1 VNAAAQDR
9 LNDPALRSWVP
20 VVGDSDFPIQNLPFG
35 VAKRDGVAAV
45 GAAIGDHLLDLGVV
59 ARAGLFDGHIAGATA
74 CFGSASL
81 NALLARGRQAWTAS
95 RARVSDLL
103 SIDNRELLD
112 AGIADR
118 ALVRQAAV
126 EMLRPIDP
134 GDYVDFYSSLEHAT
148 NVGRILRPAGEPLTA
163 NWRYM
168 PIGYHGRA
176 ANIFASAAPVVRPRG
191 QIKMPAE
198 TTPAF
203 GPTQSLDFEAE
214 LGFITGNVEPAGA
227 PLTPAQAR
235 DVVFGAVVLN
245 DWSARDI
252 QAWEYQPLG
261 PFLGKSFATSISP
274 WVVTLDALEP
284 YRMPPPKQDP
294 APLPYL
300 HAAQD
305 WNYDIALEVAL
316 RTKKM
321 RGENISAEII
331 SRSNFKYLYWSMA
344 QQLAHATSNGA
355 TISPGD
361 LFASGTISGPE
372 PASYGSLIELTWRG
386 TKPLKLA
393 SGEERRFLE
402 DGDEV
407 RLTGYCEAPGKPRIG
422 FGSVSG
428 LVASART

>member
-1 VNAAAQDR
+1 V
-9 LNDPALRSWVP
+9 PASWVP
-20 VVGDSDFPIQNLPFG
+20 VPAGSGFPFENLPYG
-35 VAKRDGVAAV
+35 VFSGPDGAHIGV
-45 GAAIGDHLLDLGVV
+45 AIGDSIFDLH
-59 ARAGLFDGHIAGATA
+59 AASRAGLFSEASSSEALCA
-74 CFGSASL
+74 ASL
-81 NALLARGRQAWTAS
+81 NELLGLGLKAWTNVRSRLQELLAS
-95 RARVSDLL
+95 S
-103 SIDNRELLD
+103 SP
-112 AGIADR
+112 IAPGDR
-118 ALVRQAAV
+118 ANFIVARDSARMIMPFEVR
-126 EMLRPIDP
+126 
-134 GDYVDFYSSLEHAT
+134 DYVDFYSSLEHAT
-148 NVGRILRPAGEPLTA
+148 NLGKIMRPGTEPLLP
-163 NWRYM
+163 NWRRL
-168 PIGYHGRA
+168 PVGYHGRA
-176 ANIFASAAPVVRPRG
+176 GTVVVDGTPVVRPRG
-191 QIKMPAE
+191 QIKQE
-198 TTPAF
+198 NGEPAF
-203 GPTQSLDFEAE
+203 APTAMLDIE
-214 LGFITGNVEPAGA
+214 LEVGFVTGRGNALGEPV
-227 PLTPAQAR
+227 PIDRAR
-235 DVVFGAVVLN
+235 EHIFGLVLVN